1 MRIIK
6 QASLKNRTLL
16 KKIFSILNT
25 KSIDKVALKLTMARN
40 VTHIVQGFYGYC
52 ENLNKLVKELVATF
66 TIAII
71 ISFLNFKISIL
82 LILFFILILYFY
94 FSYLGPRIRKSKTES
109 RNHK

>member
-1 MRIIK
+1 MAYNAYY
-6 QASLKNRTLL
+6 QASFL
-16 KKIFSILNT
+16 KKIRTNLSKKFFNHYFNT
-25 KSIDKVALKLTMARN
+25 KSIDKVALKPSIMARN

-94 FSYLGPRIRKSKTES
+94 FIFDPE
-109 RNHK
+109 